1 MLKKL
6 NKLSKSALL
15 TGTVIIVS
23 GCSSLLEVGEPPT
36 ECPTAAN
43 GGVTCTSA
51 RDVWKMTNN
60 KDEIT
65 SHDIED
71 KSHPHY
77 HEHNESK
84 TKSAPMPYPGGT
96 PAERKAIYTDY
107 SNNRDKLAAP
117 EPIAVRQD
125 PKILRVLVNSW
136 EDKSG
141 RLHMPGYT
149 YVEIEKRKWVV
160 GRGATLNPSRITP
173 LSIRKQ
179 SLSEERQ
186 HNPTED
192 NGMGIIKRNTTQ

>member
-71 KSHPHY
+71 KSHLYY

-125 PKILRVLVNSW
+125 RKF
-136 EDKSG
+136 
-141 RLHMPGYT
+141 
-149 YVEIEKRKWVV
+149 YVF
-160 GRGATLNPSRITP
+160 
-173 LSIRKQ
+173 
-179 SLSEERQ
+179 
-186 HNPTED
+186 
-192 NGMGIIKRNTTQ
+192 